1 MAISATA
8 IAASPT
14 QTTVYS
20 SSGQTAITTLI
31 FCNTNAYN
39 SSSPTANTVNL
50 TLYLVPTGSSANST
64 NMIVNQLPI
73 PAGET
78 FTFDTEK
85 VVMASGDFVVAVG
98 SVAGLSCTI
107 SYMSV

>member
-1 MAISATA
+1 MAITATA
-8 IAASPT
+8 IATSPT
-14 QTTVYS
+14 NTTIYS
-20 SSGQTAITTLI
+20 SSGNTAITTLI
-31 FCNTNAYN
+31 FCNTNVYN
-39 SSSPTANTVNL
+39 PVSPTANTVNL
-50 TLYLVPTGSSANST
+50 TLYMVPNGSSANST

-85 VVMASGDFVVAVG
+85 VVMASGD
-98 SVAGLSCTI
+98 SVIATSSASGLSCTI